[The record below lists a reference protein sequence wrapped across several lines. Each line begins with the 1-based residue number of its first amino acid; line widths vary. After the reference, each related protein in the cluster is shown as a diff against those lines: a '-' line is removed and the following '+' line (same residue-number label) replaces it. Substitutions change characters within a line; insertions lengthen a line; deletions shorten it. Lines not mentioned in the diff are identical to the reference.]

1 MGAFPNAARTEN
13 QDSKNPHQTLGQ
25 PGMRQYCLMLL
36 IMIDDE
42 KAKIKQPR
50 QNAACYLA
58 GKLEVPESAREG
70 AGQKARGA
78 EQMGPTPDRRIN
90 RVRFGCQ
97 YDLLPRS
104 HGGYS
109 IFWIGENR
117 FHLSPYSPSGG
128 GQGLILDVSS
138 FNGEFSPRMS
148 RVVVAFRPGLWCI
161 ARLTRPVAE
170 MPASGNTN

>member
-1 MGAFPNAARTEN
+1 MGAFPNTARAEN

-25 PGMRQYCLMLL
+25 PGMRQYRLMLL
-36 IMIDDE
+36 IVINDK
-42 KAKIKQPR
+42 KAKVKQPR
-50 QNAACYLA
+50 QNAAGYLA
-58 GKLEVPESAREG
+58 GELEVPESARES
-70 AGQKARGA
+70 ARQKERGA

-90 RVRFGCQ
+90 RVRFGRQ

-104 HGGYS
+104 HGGHS
-109 IFWIGENR
+109 LFRIGGNHL
-117 FHLSPYSPSGG
+117 HLSPYSPSGW
-128 GQGLILDVSS
+128 GQGLILYFSS
-138 FNGEFSPRMS
+138 FNDEFSPGMS